1 MKDYAKTS
9 QTQHC
14 LESQHRSLTKAISDA
29 HIKESLIYK
38 ILLKHSSK
46 SAISRRQVYFLSG
59 NNKLVNRLKSQ
70 CRIISEPKTDGISFL
85 AIGKMPNDMTK

>member
-1 MKDYAKTS
+1 V
-9 QTQHC
+9 
-14 LESQHRSLTKAISDA
+14 IS
-29 HIKESLIYK
+29 HHHLKESLRFK
-38 ILLKHSSK
+38 ILPRHSSK

-70 CRIISEPKTDGISFL
+70 CRIVSEPKTDGISFL